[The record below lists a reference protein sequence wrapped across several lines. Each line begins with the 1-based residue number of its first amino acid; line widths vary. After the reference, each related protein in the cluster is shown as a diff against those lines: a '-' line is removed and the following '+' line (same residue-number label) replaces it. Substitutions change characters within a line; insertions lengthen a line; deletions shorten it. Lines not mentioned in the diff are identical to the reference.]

1 MSATTSSSLESSFQ
15 CEEEEGGD
23 TQSTDNNNCCLDNL
37 VAVGDEAVA
46 VDDHL
51 GQHPSLQ
58 SMCVIDCDNDTRIVP
73 NGPPAILSN
82 ECFEG
87 KVMLLV
93 RTPDVDDDD
102 ADCDGDFDK
111 NSMTLEA
118 RRVSQSFKG
127 KKRRFEFQF
136 QVRLKRVP
144 TGPLFLGCELEQ
156 AVRVGT
162 ITKGLVNILLAMVRR
177 INPGF
182 HYSWGPPP
190 GGLEASSSSSLPTV
204 DSTGDYEKTHLSF
217 PVEASMDRIVIT
229 KPGDTPPVLGY
240 ELHESTESVKRR
252 RKMGAGSVDWNLQDT
267 YTMCLWSAYCDWIKW
282 KSLNVPGMSPFSLTR
297 VTGKQPIYLSVYEI
311 DNISPADYRKRR
323 PAHLRK
329 HLHVYT
335 RLEFSH
341 AEKTVGGRADRVGRR
356 RRNTLFSEQS
366 LPDTESLDDD
376 FETASRVSHITIS

>member
-1 MSATTSSSLESSFQ
+1 MTAILADRPEQHTASSAKHTHTQKHQHSLTLSLSHTHTLMSATTSSSLESSFQ

-162 ITKGLVNILLAMVRR
+162 ITKGLVNILLAMVREDWKR
-177 INPGF
+177 
-182 HYSWGPPP
+182 HRRRHCRLW
-190 GGLEASSSSSLPTV
+190 TV
-204 DSTGDYEKTHLSF
+204 PATT
-217 PVEASMDRIVIT
+217 
-229 KPGDTPPVLGY
+229 
-240 ELHESTESVKRR
+240 KRR
-252 RKMGAGSVDWNLQDT
+252 TCRFQSKPVWIGLSLQSLAT
-267 YTMCLWSAYCDWIKW
+267 HHRSWAMNYT
-282 KSLNVPGMSPFSLTR
+282 N
-297 VTGKQPIYLSVYEI
+297 
-311 DNISPADYRKRR
+311 
-323 PAHLRK
+323 
-329 HLHVYT
+329 
-335 RLEFSH
+335 
-341 AEKTVGGRADRVGRR
+341 
-356 RRNTLFSEQS
+356 RRNRSNAAAKWA
-366 LPDTESLDDD
+366 PDQWIGIYKTRILCVCGVPIATGS
-376 FETASRVSHITIS
+376 SGSHSMCQACHPFH